1 MSDFLHNEL
10 TNHLNAY
17 KRLREQQP
25 DLSPNDPVFRD
36 TLEGESKLVEALDW
50 AVRHYREDL
59 ALAAGAEQAVH
70 EDQERQ
76 RSFEKRAADF
86 FLRIENALKQVQRE
100 TGDTPTFTHP
110 GYSLTL
116 DDLGFASIRVHP
128 DAKPVDI
135 SALPAAEKMEALH
148 RQYKDNIAVIDQIK
162 AEERA
167 LRERKERLS
176 LLNAKIKQD
185 VADIAPSLIKS
196 GKKSVPLPSVTVVM
210 SDLEPNVI
218 ITDYDVLDDEFLL
231 PEEPPPPR
239 KPNLPKLFQALKDN
253 GKTVLGARLDN
264 GGTAISF
271 RTK

>member
-1 MSDFLHNEL
+1 MSDFIHNEL
-10 TNHLNAY
+10 TNHFNAY
-17 KRLREQQP
+17 KRLRDQQP
-25 DLSPNDPVFRD
+25 DLSPDDPAFRD

-70 EDQERQ
+70 EHQERQ

-86 FLRIENALKQVQRE
+86 FLRIEGALKQVQRE
-100 TGDTPTFTHP
+100 TGDTPTFIRP

-135 SALPAAEKMEALH
+135 SALPAAEKLEALH
-148 RQYKDNIAVIDQIK
+148 RQNQELDAILDQIK

-167 LRERKERLS
+167 LKERKERLNLLKAKNRQDAEEILPS
-176 LLNAKIKQD
+176 LLK
-185 VADIAPSLIKS
+185 P
-196 GKKSVPLPSVTVVM
+196 GKKSVQLPTCTVILR
-210 SDLEPNVI
+210 DLPRGVV
-218 ITDYDVLDDEFLL
+218 ITDPDVLDDKYLIPRE
-231 PEEPPPPR
+231 PEIN
-239 KPNLPKLFQALKDN
+239 KPAILQDLSA

>member
-25 DLSPNDPVFRD
+25 GLSPADPVFRD

-86 FLRIENALKQVQRE
+86 FLRIEGALKQVQRE
-100 TGDTPTFTHP
+100 TGDTPTFTRP

-135 SALPAAEKMEALH
+135 GALPADEKLEALH
-148 RQYKDNIAVIDQIK
+148 RQNQELDAILDQIK

-167 LRERKERLS
+167 LKDRKERLNLLKAKNRQDAEEILPS
-176 LLNAKIKQD
+176 LLK
-185 VADIAPSLIKS
+185 P
-196 GKKSVPLPSVTVVM
+196 GKKSVQLSTCTVILRDLPRGVV
-210 SDLEPNVI
+210 
-218 ITDYDVLDDEFLL
+218 ITDPDVLDDKYLIPRE
-231 PEEPPPPR
+231 PEIN
-239 KPNLPKLFQALKDN
+239 KPAILQDLSA